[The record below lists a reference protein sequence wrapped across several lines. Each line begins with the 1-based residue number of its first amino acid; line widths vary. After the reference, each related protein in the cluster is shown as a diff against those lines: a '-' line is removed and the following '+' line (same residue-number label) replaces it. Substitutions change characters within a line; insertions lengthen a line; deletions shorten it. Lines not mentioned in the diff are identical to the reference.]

1 MDIKLITAA
10 TAVAFSL
17 IACDGSSSSTGPETG
32 NNNSSTNINGNV
44 PGGNI
49 PGGNTNTSSN
59 TPTNNEGATTTTPT
73 EESVN
78 PGIVCTGEPNDTQWS
93 ATINAT
99 SQGVSIDS
107 KSTVTFSGSTMT
119 TDRYSKM
126 DMMSEDVCGAILLVS
141 MMGEEEE
148 DEDAAL
154 YGNVVG
160 DSDLKCDGSF
170 LIMKEKRVKEN
181 VTAADREAIYN
192 DMMVECKDLR
202 DGRKSIDEFMN
213 ED

>member
-1 MDIKLITAA
+1 MNLKLITAA

-17 IACDGSSSSTGPETG
+17 IACDSSSSSTGPETD
-32 NNNSSTNINGNV
+32 NNTSTNIQGNV
-44 PGGNI
+44 PGGN
-49 PGGNTNTSSN
+49 TNTPSN
-59 TPTNNEGATTTTPT
+59 TPTNNEGTTTTTPAD
-73 EESVN
+73 ESVN
-78 PGIVCTGEPNDTQWS
+78 PGIVCTGELSDNQWS
-93 ATINAT
+93 ATINTTA
-99 SQGVSIDS
+99 QGVSMDT

-119 TDRYSKM
+119 TDNYSKM

-141 MMGEEEE
+141 MMGDEEE

-160 DSDLKCDGSF
+160 KSELNCDGSF

-181 VTAADREAIYN
+181 VTAAEREAVYN

>member
-44 PGGNI
+44 

-119 TDRYSKM
+119 TDIYSKM
-126 DMMSEDVCGAILLVS
+126 DMMSEDVCGAVLLVS

>member
-1 MDIKLITAA
+1 MNIKLITAA

-44 PGGNI
+44 

-107 KSTVTFSGSTMT
+107 KTTVTFSGSTMT
-119 TDRYSKM
+119 TDSYSKM
-126 DMMSEDVCGAILLVS
+126 DMMSEDVCGAVLLVS
-141 MMGEEEE
+141 MMGEEED

-160 DSDLKCDGSF
+160 DSELNCDGSF